1 MADADATKLAE
12 VGAAKAE
19 SHPGVEGDGE
29 GADKIERQTAEGRP
43 KDEL

>member
-19 SHPGVEGDGE
+19 SHPGEEDDGS
-29 GADKIERQTAEGRP
+29 ADKTERQTAEGRP